1 MTMLE
6 APTPPA
12 AYTPQIFFHKA
23 YKGTISNYAHF
34 VSLMV
39 HPTMG
44 KMISSYKGL
53 MNDPKTAKVWQMAFG
68 KDFGEMAQGDN
79 KTVQKGTNSVFVM
92 THDEIDIA
100 KRRATNGLTPELSW
114 IIALQK
120 KVLIGLEE
128 HSVAT
133 SSPIQAA
140 RQHKLPISP
149 RQNCYRKVYSARTE
163 QGICALTLKIS
174 TSRWPSIMLNT

>member
-120 KVLIGLEE
+120 KVLIGLE
-128 HSVAT
+128 
-133 SSPIQAA
+133 
-140 RQHKLPISP
+140 
-149 RQNCYRKVYSARTE
+149 
-163 QGICALTLKIS
+163 
-174 TSRWPSIMLNT
+174 